1 VRAAVGIADR
11 IEKARPFGLK
21 HLRPIAGRVG
31 QSLPARARAA
41 PAGAGYLRDVRLL
54 CTLAVTMSL
63 ATSARAE
70 RRKNP
75 LAPDVGK
82 SCCYS
87 GRCCP
92 QITALRRAGAVA
104 LAVGPGF
111 FVHGIGSWTV
121 GEKRTAKKLLY
132 GEVIG
137 LGIATGAG
145 LLVGG
150 SGGNPYTI
158 VPGVPLVIAGGGMF
172 FQSWLA
178 DIWVA
183 AGGDIIVERPRAQ
196 APWSVELGT
205 SWLHD
210 AYRERALL
218 RAGATAWLASVTD
231 GPLARVGV
239 SANGLFD
246 AAGDAKLA
254 DGSIHARLLGPT
266 ATGEEIG
273 GGSRITV
280 RAGTRIHVDDGDGTS
295 QWTQEL
301 EVSGRLD
308 LERIDANFRSSF
320 VELGT
325 GIGLVRV
332 KYGELAREWSS
343 ALLGH
348 FAWGAYLGARGEAK
362 LFYEHSREGLV
373 GGLPAWRAAG
383 FVGYVGAAADVRVY
397 GPWALRGELAIGNAY
412 LTTLAIA
419 YRGGPR

>member
-1 VRAAVGIADR
+1 MRAVQ
-11 IEKARPFGLK
+11 P
-21 HLRPIAGRVG
+21 
-31 QSLPARARAA
+31 S
-41 PAGAGYLRDVRLL
+41 AGYVRGVRL
-54 CTLAVTMSL
+54 AVAACVAIACA
-63 ATSARAE
+63 ATPAHAE
-70 RRKNP
+70 RRRNSLSTAYKGC
-75 LAPDVGK
+75 PDHGCWRPI
-82 SCCYS
+82 SAS
-87 GRCCP
+87 
-92 QITALRRAGAVA
+92 RRAAAIA
-104 LAVGPGF
+104 LAVGPGLV
-111 FVHGIGSWTV
+111 VHGIGSWIV
-121 GEKRTAKKLLY
+121 RERRTAKRLLY

-158 VPGVPLVIAGGGMF
+158 VPGVPIVIAGSGMF

-178 DIWVA
+178 DIYVA
-183 AGGDIIVERPRAQ
+183 AGGDNIVERARAQ

-218 RAGATAWLASVTD
+218 RAGATAWLGTVTD

-239 SANGLFD
+239 GANGLFD
-246 AAGDAKLA
+246 AGGDAKLA
-254 DGSIHARLLGPT
+254 DGSVHVRLLGPI
-266 ATGEEIG
+266 ASGDVIDD
-273 GGSRITV
+273 GSRLTV
-280 RAGTRIHVDDGDGTS
+280 RAGTRIHVDDADRTS

-308 LERIDANFRSSF
+308 LVHLDERFASSF
-320 VELGT
+320 AELGT
-325 GIGLVRV
+325 GVGIVRV
-332 KYGELAREWSS
+332 KYNDMTSEWSS

-362 LFYEHSREGLV
+362 LFYEHTRDGLV

-383 FVGYVGAAADVRVY
+383 FVGHVGAAVDVRVW

-412 LTTLAIA
+412 LTTLAVG